1 MPWPRLSGIH
11 AECVCLQIVAP
22 VTGQLRLRKRHTV
35 RVPIGKSEQQSK
47 GRHQA
52 TVLGKMRLHDWCN
65 FFAPDALLQVGKPL
79 LE

>member
-1 MPWPRLSGIH
+1 VLPSPRLSAIH
-11 AECVCLQIVAP
+11 AACVCLQIVAP

-52 TVLGKMRLHDWCN
+52 TVFGKMCLHD
-65 FFAPDALLQVGKPL
+65 FGIFAPDALLQIG
-79 LE
+79 